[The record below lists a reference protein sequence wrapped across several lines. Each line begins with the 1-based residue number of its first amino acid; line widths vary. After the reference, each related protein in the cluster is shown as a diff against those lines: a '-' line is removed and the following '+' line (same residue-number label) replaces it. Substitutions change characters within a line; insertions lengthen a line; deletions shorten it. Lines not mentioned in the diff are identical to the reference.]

1 MLKKFALALLML
13 AMLAPVV
20 NADTAALTLDQVLAK
35 HYDAMG
41 GLEKLKK
48 IQTMRM
54 SGKMQMGPGMEA
66 PFTLE
71 KKRPAMQRMEFTFS
85 GMTGIQ
91 AYDGGKGW
99 SVMPFMGKK
108 DPEPM
113 SDDDA
118 KEMADQA
125 DFDGALVDWKAKG
138 HTVELVGK
146 EAIEGADT
154 YKLKLTKKG
163 GEVEYY
169 YLDAETFLPIKLEG
183 KRKIRGTEV
192 EGESTL
198 GDYKE
203 VSGIMVPFSMTNGVK
218 GSDRKQTMTFDKVE
232 VDIPLENSRFMMP
245 GGAAAPDSAKA
256 AAKPGD
262 KKDAGKKG
270 ALKKDALKKAASA
283 ETKGN

>member
-1 MLKKFALALLML
+1 MLKKSLLALLMVAL
-13 AMLAPVV
+13 LAPVV
-20 NADTAALTLDQVLAK
+20 HADTAALTLDQVLAK

-41 GLEKLKK
+41 GLDKLKK
-48 IQTMRM
+48 VQTMRM
-54 SGKMQMGPGMEA
+54 TGKMQMGPGMEA
-66 PFTLE
+66 PFTIE

-91 AYDGGKGW
+91 AYDGAKGW

-146 EAIEGADT
+146 ETVEGADT
-154 YKLKLTKKG
+154 YKLKLTKKS
-163 GEVEYY
+163 GEIEFY
-169 YLDAETFLPIKLEG
+169 YLDGETFLPIKQEG
-183 KRKIRGTEV
+183 KRKVRGTEI

-203 VSGIMVPFSMTNGVK
+203 VNGIMVPFSMSNGMK

-232 VDIPLENSRFMMP
+232 MDIPLEDAHFLMP
-245 GGAAAPDSAKA
+245 AGALADSSK
-256 AAKPGD
+256 AAKPAD
-262 KKDAGKKG
+262 KKDAP
-270 ALKKDALKKAASA
+270 KKDAPKKDAAKKAAPA
-283 ETKGN
+283 ESKGN